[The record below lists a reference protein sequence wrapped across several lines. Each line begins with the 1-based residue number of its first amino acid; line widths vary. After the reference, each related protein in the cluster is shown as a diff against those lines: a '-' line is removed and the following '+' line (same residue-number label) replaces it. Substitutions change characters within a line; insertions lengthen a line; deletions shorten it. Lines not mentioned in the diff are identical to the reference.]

1 MLKLLAAGIL
11 TSLVLASAARA
22 ADDDLICRNGTF
34 PTDEKTVGIAQVQ
47 GAAHLNFLED
57 AGGCPNEEARCRQR
71 AYVVDGDLLLTGRS
85 HGPYVCA
92 FFANRVG
99 GSAGWV
105 PRDRLTALPV
115 DVAPALSAWV
125 GHWANGDDTIKLTAK
140 AGALVADGQAYW
152 PSANPP
158 LSERPGGPNLGDL
171 SGTARPKG
179 NRVVFADPDPTS
191 CAATLT
197 LVGGLLVV
205 ADNNACGGMNVSF
218 SGVYRRKK

>member
-1 MLKLLAAGIL
+1 MRLAAIVVL
-11 TSLVLASAARA
+11 ASLVLCGGARA
-22 ADDDLICRNGTF
+22 ADDDLSCRNGSF
-34 PTDEKTVGIAQVQ
+34 PSDEKSIGLARVE
-47 GAAHLNFLED
+47 GAGRLNFLQD
-57 AGGCPNEEARCRQR
+57 VDGCPNDEARCRQR
-71 AYVVDGDLLLTGRS
+71 AYVVGGDELLTGRS

-92 FFANRVG
+92 FYANRVG

-105 PRDRLTALPV
+105 PSSRLTALPV
-115 DVAPALSAWV
+115 DVAPPLSAWT
-125 GHWANGDDTIKLTAK
+125 GHWANGDDTIDLTAK
-140 AGALVADGQAYW
+140 AGALVADGEAYW

-158 LSERPGGPNLGDL
+158 LSERPGGPNTGEL

-179 NRVVFADPDPTS
+179 NHVVFADPDPTLCS
-191 CAATLT
+191 ATLT

>member
-1 MLKLLAAGIL
+1 MKFLTLAVLSSVLLAG
-11 TSLVLASAARA
+11 AACA

-34 PTDEKTVGIAQVQ
+34 PIDEKAIGVARVD

-57 AGGCPNEEARCRQR
+57 TGGCPNEEARCRQR
-71 AYVVDGDLLLTGRS
+71 AYVVGGDQLLTGRG

-99 GSAGWV
+99 GNAGWV
-105 PRDRLTALPV
+105 PQSRLTALPV
-115 DVAPALSAWV
+115 DIAPTLSAWV
-125 GHWANGDDTIKLTAK
+125 GHWANGDDTINLTAK

-152 PSANPP
+152 PSAHPT
-158 LSERPGGPNLGDL
+158 LAERPGGPNLGDL
-171 SGTARPKG
+171 SGAARPKG

-218 SGVYRRKK
+218 SGVYRRRK